1 MNFRQY
7 DSRVD
12 FKRFR
17 EILGILVKYEFIDI
31 VKKTGLEHGFSR
43 IIRSK
48 NLLEELDATD
58 PERIRLVFEELGT
71 TFIKFGQILSTR
83 PDIVGIDIANEL
95 VRLQDTVPPD
105 SFKLIK
111 KEIEGELNSP
121 LNEIFLEFN
130 EIPVATASIAQVH
143 QAKLKD
149 GTLVA
154 VKIQR
159 PNIIEKIKKDIGI
172 MRYLGGL
179 LERRISNLKYYN
191 ISGVIDEFERAII
204 KELDFELEARS
215 MEKFRS
221 NFENNNKIYVP
232 KNYPKYSSIKILT
245 MELVDGVKIT
255 EVPQSDV
262 IADGK
267 TLTKIGAE
275 CYFRQIFKYGF
286 FHGDPHPGNL
296 LVKNN
301 NVICFID
308 FGIIGHLDMDFV
320 NNLAELFVFIFK
332 YDINGIINQLL
343 YMEIIDDTVDI
354 QSLKYDLIDLLDEY
368 YGAGIQN
375 LGGFINQF
383 STPDLMEKYTIKLP
397 KDFMLLG
404 KVLSTLDDIGLELD
418 PNFNLIAV
426 IEPLIKKLLT
436 KRLNPMNILNYE
448 TEYLF
453 EFQHIAKDLPRTISQ
468 TLIKAKKGEI
478 GIDMKLESLD
488 KFSIKLDKMVD
499 RISIALIISSLI
511 VGSSLILQSGR
522 GIPIPQLGFSTIGS
536 IIFIIAT
543 ILALVLIIN
552 ILRR

>member
-17 EILGILVKYEFIDI
+17 EILSILVKYEFIDI

-95 VRLQDTVPPD
+95 VRLQDNVPPD

-172 MRYLGGL
+172 MRFLGGL

-232 KNYPKYSSIKILT
+232 KNYPNYSSIKILT
-245 MELVDGVKIT
+245 MEFVDGVKIT

-267 TLTKIGAE
+267 TLAKIGAE

-286 FHGDPHPGNL
+286 FHGDPHPCNL

-332 YDINGIINQLL
+332 YDINGIINQML

>member
-1 MNFRQY
+1 MNFKQY

-12 FKRFR
+12 FKRFK

-95 VRLQDTVPPD
+95 VRLQDNVPPD

-172 MRYLGGL
+172 MRFLGGL
-179 LERRISNLKYYN
+179 LEQRISNLKYYN

-232 KNYPKYSSIKILT
+232 KNYPNYSSIKILT
-245 MELVDGVKIT
+245 MEFVDGVKIT

-267 TLTKIGAE
+267 TLAKIGAE

-332 YDINGIINQLL
+332 YDINGIINQML

>member
-1 MNFRQY
+1 MNFKQY

-12 FKRFR
+12 FKRFK

-95 VRLQDTVPPD
+95 VRLQDNVPPD

-172 MRYLGGL
+172 MRFLGGL

-232 KNYPKYSSIKILT
+232 KNYPNYSSIKILT
-245 MELVDGVKIT
+245 MEFVDGVKIT
-255 EVPQSDV
+255 EVPQSNV

-267 TLTKIGAE
+267 TLAKIGAE

-332 YDINGIINQLL
+332 YDINGIINQML

-511 VGSSLILQSGR
+511 IGSSLILQSGR

>member
-1 MNFRQY
+1 
-7 DSRVD
+7 
-12 FKRFR
+12 
-17 EILGILVKYEFIDI
+17 LGILVKYEFIDI

-95 VRLQDTVPPD
+95 VRLQDNVPPD

-172 MRYLGGL
+172 MRFLGGL
-179 LERRISNLKYYN
+179 LEQRISNLKYYN

-232 KNYPKYSSIKILT
+232 KNYPNYSSIKILT
-245 MELVDGVKIT
+245 MEFVDGVKIT

-267 TLTKIGAE
+267 TLAKIGAE

-332 YDINGIINQLL
+332 YDINGIINQML

>member
-204 KELDFELEARS
+204 KELDFELEAW
-215 MEKFRS
+215 
-221 NFENNNKIYVP
+221 
-232 KNYPKYSSIKILT
+232 KNSDQIL
-245 MELVDGVKIT
+245 
-255 EVPQSDV
+255 
-262 IADGK
+262 K
-267 TLTKIGAE
+267 TTI
-275 CYFRQIFKYGF
+275 R
-286 FHGDPHPGNL
+286 
-296 LVKNN
+296 
-301 NVICFID
+301 
-308 FGIIGHLDMDFV
+308 
-320 NNLAELFVFIFK
+320 
-332 YDINGIINQLL
+332 
-343 YMEIIDDTVDI
+343 
-354 QSLKYDLIDLLDEY
+354 
-368 YGAGIQN
+368 
-375 LGGFINQF
+375 
-383 STPDLMEKYTIKLP
+383 YTFQK
-397 KDFMLLG
+397 
-404 KVLSTLDDIGLELD
+404 T
-418 PNFNLIAV
+418 
-426 IEPLIKKLLT
+426 
-436 KRLNPMNILNYE
+436 ILN
-448 TEYLF
+448 TLRLKF
-453 EFQHIAKDLPRTISQ
+453 LPW
-468 TLIKAKKGEI
+468 
-478 GIDMKLESLD
+478 
-488 KFSIKLDKMVD
+488 
-499 RISIALIISSLI
+499 
-511 VGSSLILQSGR
+511 
-522 GIPIPQLGFSTIGS
+522 
-536 IIFIIAT
+536 
-543 ILALVLIIN
+543 N
-552 ILRR
+552 W

>member
-1 MNFRQY
+1 MNFKQY

-12 FKRFR
+12 FKRFK

-95 VRLQDTVPPD
+95 VRLQDNVPPD

-172 MRYLGGL
+172 MRFLGGL

-232 KNYPKYSSIKILT
+232 KNYPNYSSIKILT
-245 MELVDGVKIT
+245 MEFVDGVKIT
-255 EVPQSDV
+255 EVPQSNV

-267 TLTKIGAE
+267 TLAKIGAE

-332 YDINGIINQLL
+332 YDINGIINQML